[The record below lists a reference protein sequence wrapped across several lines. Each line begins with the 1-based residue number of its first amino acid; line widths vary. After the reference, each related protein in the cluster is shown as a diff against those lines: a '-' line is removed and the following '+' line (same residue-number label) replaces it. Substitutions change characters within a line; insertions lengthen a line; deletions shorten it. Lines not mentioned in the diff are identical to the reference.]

1 MRQFQQHKIHLI
13 FKEANSCADLLAKA
27 DCAQSVDFVFYV
39 SPTAHVLDVLKF
51 DVLDFVFSFS
61 FGFYL
66 KKEKKKFL
74 VLNEYWDNG
83 P

>member
-1 MRQFQQHKIHLI
+1 MRWFQQHNIHHI
-13 FKEANSCADLLAKA
+13 FKEANSCVDLLAKA
-27 DCAQSVDFVFYV
+27 DRAQSVDFVFYV
-39 SPTAHVLDVLKF
+39 SPTAHVQDVLKF

-61 FGFYL
+61 FSFYL